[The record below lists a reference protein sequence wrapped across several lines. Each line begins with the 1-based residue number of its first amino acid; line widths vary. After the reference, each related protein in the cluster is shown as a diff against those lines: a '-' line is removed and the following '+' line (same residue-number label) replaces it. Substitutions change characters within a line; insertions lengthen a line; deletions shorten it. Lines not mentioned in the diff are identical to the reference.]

1 MSKDVN
7 LKEKMEL
14 AVDAVGANWIADLVY
29 HAGEWRIASLWGRGP
44 EDPALLL
51 TVPGLFAW
59 LESALGSPRGRSRKV
74 RPDWGE
80 LNCASLFAVPAV
92 GGDELLLAGAASLR
106 MDAVDRSLLRSLA
119 RRIGGQAHSPE
130 AQRNGTHPDSSRFEL
145 NRAPQP
151 IAGLDIAELDFESV
165 LRRSV
170 ERSREIVGGTGA
182 ELGLLDQRNDAVRVL
197 WSDIPGGSDGPYLVP
212 LGKDVIGRI
221 AQTGLPLW
229 VNDYRGWS
237 DRILE
242 PAPYESVVGVPLR
255 YRGQVIGTLTVVSD
269 SPERQFA
276 DEDARLLEMLASQIA
291 ISIRNARL
299 FQELGERIKT
309 QKATEGKM
317 VEAARLAAIGE
328 MSASVAHEL
337 NNPLTAICG
346 FSELLM
352 GEFPEGSRQRENM
365 ELVLSEARRARDVV
379 RRLLDFSRREKNMMA
394 PVNINEA
401 VSQVLALV
409 QPMAVTQMVEIQFEA
424 WEDLPLIYGDRS
436 QVRQVL
442 LNLVANG
449 IQAMSKGGL
458 LKVQTALAD
467 TGGKQVAIRVTD
479 QGVGIPKEY
488 MSQIFDPFFTTKPV
502 GSGTGLGLSISK
514 NIIMDHG
521 GEIRVDSE
529 EEKGTCFTVL
539 LPVYDANPKG

>member
-1 MSKDVN
+1 MSNDLN

-14 AVDAVGANWIADLVY
+14 VVDATGANWIADLEF
-29 HAGEWRIASLWGRGP
+29 HAGNWRIASVWGRVP
-44 EDPALLL
+44 EDPEAL
-51 TVPGLFAW
+51 VADDGPRAWFAA
-59 LESALGSPRGRSRKV
+59 ALGSPRGRSRKV
-74 RPDWGE
+74 SRPWGN
-80 LNCASLFAVPAV
+80 LSCTSLFAVPV
-92 GGDELLLAGAASLR
+92 PGGRRLLLAGTDLARLES
-106 MDAVDRSLLRSLA
+106 VDRSLLRSIA
-119 RRIGGQAHSPE
+119 YRIGSPGTVNE
-130 AQRNGTHPDSSRFEL
+130 PERNGSAPEKGRFEF
-145 NRAPQP
+145 NRAAQP
-151 IAGLDIAELDFESV
+151 IAGLDITELDFESV

-170 ERSREIVGGTGA
+170 ERSREIVGGSGA

-197 WSDIPGGSDGPYLVP
+197 WSDIPGGGDGQYLVP
-212 LGKDVIGRI
+212 FGKDVIGRI
-221 AQTGLPLW
+221 AETGLPMW
-229 VNDYRGWS
+229 VNDYRAWS

-255 YRGQVIGTLTVVSD
+255 YRGRVIGTLTVVSD
-269 SPERQFA
+269 SPERQFS

-299 FQELGERIKT
+299 FQELGERIKA
-309 QKATEGKM
+309 QKAAEGKM

-328 MSASVAHEL
+328 MAASVAHEL

-352 GEFPEGSRQRENM
+352 DEFPDGSRQRENM

-379 RRLLDFSRREKNMMA
+379 RRLLDFSRREKSMMA

-409 QPMAVTQMVEIQFEA
+409 QPMAVTQTVEIQFEA
-424 WEDLPLIYGDRS
+424 WEDLPVIYGDRS

-449 IQAMSKGGL
+449 IQAMPQGGL

-467 TGGKQVAIRVTD
+467 EAGTQVAIRVTD
-479 QGVGIPKEY
+479 QGTGIPDDY
-488 MSQIFDPFFTTKPV
+488 LSQIFDPFFTTKPV

-521 GEIRVDSE
+521 GEIRVDSQKD
-529 EEKGTCFTVL
+529 KGTCFTVL
-539 LPVYDANPKG
+539 LPVHEAGLKG